1 MLSQTLPSLI
11 VSDCC
16 RDVLLRAVAV
26 QTSIRKKVGFV
37 KSMLDIEGMETCNS
51 VQIDRFWGH
60 NFPTDGYDLA
70 CDVARK
76 ILTII

>member
-1 MLSQTLPSLI
+1 M
-11 VSDCC
+11 
-16 RDVLLRAVAV
+16 